1 MYFRLPGGGRSFH
14 RRVQR
19 GGALGFLLNG
29 IAVTRE
35 RHPRKEWDLTVTA
48 DVAYRPHLPAVRTAH
63 LGWLAACRCGWA
75 GRAQHGQREAAEHEH
90 QEHRSAALRLAA
102 AQRARRL
109 RTVPVS
115 PFDPSPVSAS

>member
-1 MYFRLPGGGRSFH
+1 M
-14 RRVQR
+14 
-19 GGALGFLLNG
+19 
-29 IAVTRE
+29 
-35 RHPRKEWDLTVTA
+35 TVTA
-48 DVAYRPHLPAVRTAH
+48 TYTPHFAAVRTEH

-75 GRAQHGQREAAEHEH
+75 GRTQHGQREAAEHEH
-90 QEHRSAALRLAA
+90 QEHRSVALRRAA